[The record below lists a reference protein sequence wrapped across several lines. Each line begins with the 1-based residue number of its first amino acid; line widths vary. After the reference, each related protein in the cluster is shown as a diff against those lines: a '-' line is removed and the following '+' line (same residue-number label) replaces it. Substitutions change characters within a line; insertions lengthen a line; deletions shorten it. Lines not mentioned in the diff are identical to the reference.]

1 MSSWDKL
8 VVHGLLL
15 AGAMAWTGVLA
26 AGESPRYGFGSALS
40 ETEIS
45 SWDID
50 VGPDGAGLPPGSGTA
65 AQGEALYLAQCAAC
79 HGEFGEGVGRYPALL
94 GTRASL
100 VGERTRKTVGGYWP
114 YATTLWDYINR
125 AMPFGNAQSLSPD
138 QVYALTAYV
147 LALNEIVAE
156 DAVLDAHTLPAV
168 RMPNRDGFV
177 VAKGPDIKAAA
188 CMHDCAV
195 PVKVVGRAARLDGA
209 TVGE

>member
-168 RMPNRDGFV
+168 RMPNRDCFV